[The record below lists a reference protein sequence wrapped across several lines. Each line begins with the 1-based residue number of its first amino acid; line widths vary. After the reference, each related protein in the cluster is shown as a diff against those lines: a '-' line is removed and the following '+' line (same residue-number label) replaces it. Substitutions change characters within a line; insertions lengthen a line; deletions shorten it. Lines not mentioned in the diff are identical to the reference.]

1 MIRIGSLSHIE
12 THTLLI
18 PEDDAAYIP
27 VHIDDAEEP
36 LEVEVRF
43 HEDEEGSDD
52 KNKPKTGMSIEGEKD
67 RAIVTFMN
75 WNKPFGSTLQ
85 KPISFASSEE
95 GDEVMLMAT
104 ASKSGGIY
112 LLNIQFLKKEAG
124 SE

>member
-1 MIRIGSLSHIE
+1 MSHIE